1 MVSKKQ
7 QKVSSKMTLE
17 ELKMFLEKDIK
28 KLKRERAKITPDKP
42 SVKNETMRN
51 YLAAR
56 QMILMEILGYLQ

>member
-1 MVSKKQ
+1 
-7 QKVSSKMTLE
+7 MTLE